1 MSCLLITVFFC
12 FFFSFVL
19 YETQTA
25 TIKQNRE
32 KEKLKVTHDKQLEEL
47 ANDVQ
52 KVSSIDDGWE
62 ILTMETV
69 V

>member
-1 MSCLLITVFFC
+1 MCFLSPLLFP
-12 FFFSFVL
+12 
-19 YETQTA
+19 QTA

-52 KVSSIDDGWE
+52 KVSLSPGSVGLVGGVRE
-62 ILTMETV
+62 IVTIETV